1 MKDNHKPGEMP
12 YICQVYTYFIVYVLF
27 GFLLSVVLVVKFK
40 PVRPGVRKFFSVK
53 SKIVNIQALGVI
65 CSLLQL
71 INSAIVAQR
80 QPSTISK

>member
-40 PVRPGVRKFFSVK
+40 PVRPGVHKFFSVK